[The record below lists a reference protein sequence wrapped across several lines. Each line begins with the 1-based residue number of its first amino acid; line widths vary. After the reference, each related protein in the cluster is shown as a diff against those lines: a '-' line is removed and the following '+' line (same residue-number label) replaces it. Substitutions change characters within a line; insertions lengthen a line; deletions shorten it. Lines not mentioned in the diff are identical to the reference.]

1 MYNSISISL
10 GEMVLKGKNRGQ
22 FEKRLNNQISKV
34 IKGKGLRFYRDRGKV
49 FIDTV
54 DELEG
59 VLKDLKNIFG
69 IVYVT
74 PCYKT
79 GRDLDTIKKSVINIM
94 EWKRENQKI
103 TTFKIVSKRADKTYP
118 FMSMDLNRELGG
130 TVLKHF
136 GDLKVDVHNPDI
148 VINLDL
154 RSECY
159 IFTEKFK
166 GTGGL
171 PLGSNGEGLVLLSGG
186 IDSPVASY
194 MMARRGVKLH
204 CVTFH
209 AYPFT
214 SERANDKV
222 RTLTERLSVFCGR
235 IDLYFVNMLDI
246 YKEIKEKCPEDQIT
260 IIARRFMM
268 RIGEKIAE
276 NRKLD
281 FLITGESLGQ
291 VASQTAKSLGVIDS
305 SVELPILRPLIGMD
319 KTEIIDIARNIGTYE
334 DSILPYEDCCS
345 VFSPKHPQTKPRKD
359 KIEGSEEKVDVW
371 ALIDNAISKM
381 EVEKIQ

>member
-1 MYNSISISL
+1 
-10 GEMVLKGKNRGQ
+10 
-22 FEKRLNNQISKV
+22 
-34 IKGKGLRFYRDRGKV
+34 
-49 FIDTV
+49 
-54 DELEG
+54 
-59 VLKDLKNIFG
+59 
-69 IVYVT
+69 
-74 PCYKT
+74 
-79 GRDLDTIKKSVINIM
+79 
-94 EWKRENQKI
+94 
-103 TTFKIVSKRADKTYP
+103 
-118 FMSMDLNRELGG
+118 
-130 TVLKHF
+130 
-136 GDLKVDVHNPDI
+136 
-148 VINLDL
+148 
-154 RSECY
+154 
-159 IFTEKFK
+159 
-166 GTGGL
+166 
-171 PLGSNGEGLVLLSGG
+171 
-186 IDSPVASY
+186 
-194 MMARRGVKLH
+194 
-204 CVTFH
+204 
-209 AYPFT
+209 
-214 SERANDKV
+214 
-222 RTLTERLSVFCGR
+222 
-235 IDLYFVNMLDI
+235 MLDI

>member
-22 FEKRLNNQISKV
+22 FETKLNNQITKV
-34 IKGKGLRFYRDRGKV
+34 IKGKGLKFYRDRGKV

-59 VLKDLKNIFG
+59 VIKDLKNIFG

-79 GRDLDTIKKSVINIM
+79 ERDLDTIKESVIKIM
-94 EWKRENQKI
+94 EWKRENKDI
-103 TTFKIVSKRADKTYP
+103 KTFKIVSKRADKSYP
-118 FMSMDLNRELGG
+118 FKSMDLNKELGA

-136 GDLKVDVHNPDI
+136 GDLNVDVHNPDI
-148 VINLDL
+148 TINLDL

-194 MMARRGVKLH
+194 MMARRGVKLS

-214 SERANDKV
+214 SQRANDKV
-222 RTLTERLSVFCGR
+222 KTLTERLSVFCGK
-235 IDLYFVNMLDI
+235 IDLYYVNILEI
-246 YKEIKEKCPEDQIT
+246 YKEIKEKCQEDQTT

-268 RIGEKIAE
+268 KIGEKIAE
-276 NRKLD
+276 NRELD

-305 SVELPILRPLIGMD
+305 SVELPILRPLIGID
-319 KTEIIDIARNIGTYE
+319 KTEIIDIARKIGTYE
-334 DSILPYEDCCS
+334 DSIQPYEDCCS
-345 VFSPKHPQTKPRKD
+345 VFSPKHPQTKPKKS
-359 KIEGSEEKVDVW
+359 KILESESKLDVEGLINDALEKMTKEV
-371 ALIDNAISKM
+371 IS
-381 EVEKIQ
+381 

>member
-1 MYNSISISL
+1 MYNSIGISL

-22 FEKRLNNQISKV
+22 FEKKLNNQISKI
-34 IKGKGLRFYRDRGKV
+34 IKGKDLKFYRDRGKV

-59 VLKDLKNIFG
+59 VIKDLKNIFG

-79 GRDLDTIKKSVINIM
+79 GRDMETIKESVIKVM
-94 EWKRENQKI
+94 EWKMKNEKI
-103 TTFKIVSKRADKTYP
+103 KTFKIVSKRADKSYP
-118 FMSMDLNRELGG
+118 FMSMDLNKELGG

-136 GDLKVDVHNPDI
+136 GDLSVDVHNPDI
-148 VINLDL
+148 TINLDL

-159 IFTEKFK
+159 IFTERVK

-194 MMARRGVKLH
+194 MMAKRGVKLS

-222 RTLTERLSVFCGR
+222 KTLTERLSVFCGR
-235 IDLYFVNMLDI
+235 IELYYVNILDI
-246 YKEIKEKCPEDQIT
+246 YKEIKEKCPDDQIT

-268 RIGEKIAE
+268 KIGEKIAE
-276 NRKLD
+276 NRDLD

-291 VASQTAKSLGVIDS
+291 VASQTAKSMRVIDS
-305 SVELPILRPLIGMD
+305 SVELPILRPLVGMD

-334 DSILPYEDCCS
+334 DSIQPYEDCCS
-345 VFSPKHPQTKPRKD
+345 VFSPKHPQTKP
-359 KIEGSEEKVDVW
+359 KINKILESESHLDVD
-371 ALIDNAISKM
+371 ALINDAIEKM
-381 EVEKIQ
+381 TREVIF

>member
-22 FEKRLNNQISKV
+22 FEKKLNNQINKV
-34 IKGKGLRFYRDRGKV
+34 IKGKDLNYYRDRGKV
-49 FIDTV
+49 FIDTI

-59 VLKDLKNIFG
+59 VIKDLKNVFG

-79 GRDLDTIKKSVINIM
+79 GRDLETIKESVIKVM
-94 EWKRENQKI
+94 EWKRENEKI
-103 TTFKIVSKRADKTYP
+103 KTFKIVSKRADKSYP
-118 FMSMDLNRELGG
+118 FMSMDLNKELGG

-136 GDLKVDVHNPDI
+136 GDLNVDVHNPDI
-148 VINLDL
+148 TINLDL

-194 MMARRGVKLH
+194 MMARRGVKLS

-222 RTLTERLSVFCGR
+222 RTLTERLSVFCGK
-235 IDLYFVNMLDI
+235 IELFYVNILDI
-246 YKEIKEKCPEDQIT
+246 YKEIKEKCPDDQIT

-268 RIGEKIAE
+268 KIGEKIAE
-276 NRKLD
+276 NRDLD

-291 VASQTAKSLGVIDS
+291 VASQTAKSMSVIDS
-305 SVELPILRPLIGMD
+305 SVELPILRPLVGMD
-319 KTEIIDIARNIGTYE
+319 KTEIIEIARNIGTYE
-334 DSILPYEDCCS
+334 DSIQPYEDCCS
-345 VFSPKHPQTKPRKD
+345 VFSPKHPQTKPKKN
-359 KIEGSEEKVDVW
+359 KILESESHLDVD
-371 ALIDNAISKM
+371 ALINDAIEKM
-381 EVEKIQ
+381 TREVIS

>member
-1 MYNSISISL
+1 MYNSIGISL

-22 FEKRLNNQISKV
+22 FEKKLNNQISKV
-34 IKGKGLRFYRDRGKV
+34 IKGKDLKFYRDRGKV

-59 VLKDLKNIFG
+59 VIKDLKNIFG

-79 GRDLDTIKKSVINIM
+79 GRDMETIKESVIKVM
-94 EWKRENQKI
+94 EWKMENEKI
-103 TTFKIVSKRADKTYP
+103 KTFKIVSKRADKSYP
-118 FMSMDLNRELGG
+118 FMSMDLNKELGG

-136 GDLKVDVHNPDI
+136 GDLSVDVHNPDI
-148 VINLDL
+148 TINLDL

-159 IFTEKFK
+159 IFTERVK

-194 MMARRGVKLH
+194 MMAKRGVKLS

-222 RTLTERLSVFCGR
+222 KTLTERLSVFCGK
-235 IDLYFVNMLDI
+235 IELYYVNILDI
-246 YKEIKEKCPEDQIT
+246 YKEIKEKCPDDQIT

-268 RIGEKIAE
+268 KIGEKIAE
-276 NRKLD
+276 NRNLD

-291 VASQTAKSLGVIDS
+291 VASQTAKSMGVIDS
-305 SVELPILRPLIGMD
+305 SVEIPILRPLVGMD

-334 DSILPYEDCCS
+334 DSIQPYEDCCS
-345 VFSPKHPQTKPRKD
+345 VFSPKHPQTKP
-359 KIEGSEEKVDVW
+359 KINKILESESHLDVD
-371 ALIDNAISKM
+371 ALINDAIEKM
-381 EVEKIQ
+381 TREVIS

>member
-22 FEKRLNNQISKV
+22 FEKKLTNQINKV
-34 IKGKGLRFYRDRGKV
+34 IKKKGLSLYRDRGKI
-49 FIDTV
+49 FIDTENDI
-54 DELEG
+54 DELI
-59 VLKDLKNIFG
+59 KDIKNIFG

-74 PCYKT
+74 PCFKT
-79 GRDLDTIKKSVINIM
+79 GREFEEISQSVIRLM
-94 EWKRENQKI
+94 EWKRENGDIK
-103 TTFKIVSKRADKTYP
+103 TFKILSKRADKSYP
-118 FMSMDLNRELGG
+118 FKSMDLNRDLGG
-130 TVLKHF
+130 VVLKHF
-136 GDLKVDVHNPDI
+136 GDLKVDVHNPD
-148 VINLDL
+148 VTINVDL
-154 RSECY
+154 RSQCY
-159 IFTEKFK
+159 LYTEKYK

-171 PLGSNGEGLVLLSGG
+171 PLGTNGEGLVLLSGG
-186 IDSPVASY
+186 IDSPVAAY
-194 MMARRGVKLH
+194 MMARRGVKLN

-222 RTLTERLSVFCGR
+222 RTLTERLAVFCGQ
-235 IDLYFVNMLDI
+235 INLYYVNMLDI
-246 YKEIKEKCPEDQIT
+246 YTEIRKHCPEDQTT

-268 RIGEKIAE
+268 RIGEKIANDRE
-276 NRKLD
+276 FD

-305 SVELPILRPLIGMD
+305 SVNLPILRPLIGMD
-319 KTEIIDIARNIGTYE
+319 KTEIIEISRNIGTYE

-359 KIEGSEEKVDVW
+359 RIELSEEKIDIW
-371 ALIDNAISKM
+371 ALIDDAINKM
-381 EVEKIQ
+381 EIEKIQ

>member
-1 MYNSISISL
+1 MYNSIGISL

-22 FEKRLNNQISKV
+22 FEKKLNNQISKV
-34 IKGKGLRFYRDRGKV
+34 IKGKDLKFYRDRGKV

-59 VLKDLKNIFG
+59 VIKDLKNIFG

-79 GRDLDTIKKSVINIM
+79 GRDMETIKESVIKVM
-94 EWKRENQKI
+94 EWKMENEKI
-103 TTFKIVSKRADKTYP
+103 KTFKIVSKRADKSYP
-118 FMSMDLNRELGG
+118 FMSMDLNKELGG

-136 GDLKVDVHNPDI
+136 GDLSVDVHNPDI
-148 VINLDL
+148 TINLDL

-159 IFTEKFK
+159 IFTERVK

-194 MMARRGVKLH
+194 MMAKRGVKLS

-222 RTLTERLSVFCGR
+222 KTLTERLSVFCGK
-235 IDLYFVNMLDI
+235 IELYYVNILDI
-246 YKEIKEKCPEDQIT
+246 YKEIKEKCPDDQIT

-268 RIGEKIAE
+268 KIGEKIAE
-276 NRKLD
+276 NRNLD

-291 VASQTAKSLGVIDS
+291 VASQTAKSMGVIDS
-305 SVELPILRPLIGMD
+305 SVELPILRPLVGMD
-319 KTEIIDIARNIGTYE
+319 KTEIIEIARNIGTYE
-334 DSILPYEDCCS
+334 DSIQPYEDCCS
-345 VFSPKHPQTKPRKD
+345 VFSPKHPQTKP
-359 KIEGSEEKVDVW
+359 KINKILESESHLDVD
-371 ALIDNAISKM
+371 ALINDAIEKM
-381 EVEKIQ
+381 TREVIS